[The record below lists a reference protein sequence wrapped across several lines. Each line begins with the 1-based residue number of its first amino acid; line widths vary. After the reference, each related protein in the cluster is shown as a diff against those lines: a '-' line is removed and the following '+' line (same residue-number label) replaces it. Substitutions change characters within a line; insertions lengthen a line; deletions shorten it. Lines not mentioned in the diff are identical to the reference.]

1 MPRNVWKRDSSRSL
15 RAAMNAGP
23 DQRDR
28 QARCSGGP
36 IDKARWSIE
45 LNAATRN
52 WHVVEKAVGRPS
64 CWLLTD
70 VVLRTP
76 RRSGGREPILGRS
89 ARRPRGRPAHA
100 IPGGLFHQ
108 QTIAE

>member
-1 MPRNVWKRDSSRSL
+1 
-15 RAAMNAGP
+15 MNAGP

-76 RRSGGREPILGRS
+76 RRSGGREPILALLWQIFAADERDG
-89 ARRPRGRPAHA
+89 
-100 IPGGLFHQ
+100 IPKSVFQ
-108 QTIAE
+108 